1 MDGPLSVCFLRNRG
15 NVLSGR
21 YDDPVRWDAP
31 AGRIEG
37 DPDTTARQVVDRIV
51 ERPDAVSFV
60 RAGDPIDAGERI
72 VHPYLFDA
80 ESRGTT
86 TDFGTIEWI
95 HPTDIRRRRTGAG
108 LWTGYEAVAP
118 TVETV
123 RADETHG
130 SAYISVRALEVL
142 RDRATTGDWS
152 GLVDLA
158 RELLDARP
166 SMAALENR
174 VNRAMFEAET
184 PRTTAVERAARAG
197 IERAVA
203 ADDWAATRAA
213 NAIEGTVLTLS
224 RSGTVESALLAADP
238 DEVVVLESRPDR
250 EGVDVAE
257 RLADA
262 EIDATVTLDGA
273 VAHSMKEINA
283 VLVGADTVLADGSVV
298 NKVGTRTA
306 AVAAAREGVPV
317 YAVAAADKISS
328 ATEPTLEPI
337 YGDEGVEIDAPLFD
351 HTPADLV
358 TGVITEEGVFDTGD
372 VAERAAEREH
382 WSGWSK
388 GPNAPAE

>member
-1 MDGPLSVCFLRNRG
+1 MDGPLSVCFLRDRG

-31 AGRIEG
+31 ASQIED

-72 VHPYLFDA
+72 VYPYLFDA

-224 RSGTVESALLAADP
+224 RSGTVESALLAAGP

-262 EIDATVTLDGA
+262 GIDATVTLDGA
-273 VAHSMKEINA
+273 VAHSMKEINTI
-283 VLVGADTVLADGSVV
+283 LVGADTVLADGSVV

-358 TGVITEEGVFDTGD
+358 TGVITEESVFDTGD